1 MVNHADDKD
10 DFEDEFEFDLDDEFD
25 EDEDK
30 AEETSKA
37 RPSPVAERGKSK
49 FPWLIAVAAIG
60 AVGFAGYKFV
70 QMGDSSDRVGDI
82 VRKAPEV
89 QTTRQ
94 TQATQP
100 AIPTTEDPAF
110 ALDNTDFVTTDSQNS
125 RNGSTSNTL
134 DNQLDTLS
142 QTSTE
147 AQSTDSLFGSSSSES
162 TQASTTDIE
171 KSLSV
176 LKKELTT
183 LSKTSKDVKNNEKD
197 IELTASKVVNIDK
210 NLNQI
215 QQEIKQLTRIVK
227 SLAEQVGDL
236 QSARSQL
243 QAARAAKARHP
254 GNIAA
259 SAQKSVSDAM
269 TIHAIIPGR
278 AWLRTQAG
286 KTVSVTEG
294 DMLGEYGK
302 VLKIDAPTGSVI
314 TSSGVTIR

>member
-10 DFEDEFEFDLDDEFD
+10 DFEDEFEFDLEDEFD
-25 EDEDK
+25 DDET
-30 AEETSKA
+30 EEAGKP

-49 FPWLIAVAAIG
+49 FPWLVAVAAIG
-60 AVGFAGYKFV
+60 AVGFAGYKFI
-70 QMGDSSDRVGDI
+70 QIGDTSGEVGDI
-82 VRKAPEV
+82 VSKAPTV
-89 QTTRQ
+89 QAPQ
-94 TQATQP
+94 QAQVNLP
-100 AIPTTEDPAF
+100 QKSEAIDPTFSLNDTGFESQ
-110 ALDNTDFVTTDSQNS
+110 DSNDIS
-125 RNGSTSNTL
+125 SSTSSVL
-134 DNQLDTLS
+134 DKQLDTIS
-142 QTSTE
+142 QPENNNPTP
-147 AQSTDSLFGSSSSES
+147 DSLFGSGSSD
-162 TQASTTDIE
+162 TTDKDTAELE
-171 KSLSV
+171 KSLQE
-176 LKKELTT
+176 LKKELST
-183 LSKTSKDVKNNEKD
+183 LSKTSQNVKNNEKD
-197 IELTASKVVNIDK
+197 IELTANKVVNIDK

-243 QAARAAKARHP
+243 QAARAEKARQSGDRSHT
-254 GNIAA
+254 GA
-259 SAQKSVSDAM
+259 SNQKSVSDAM

-278 AWLRTQAG
+278 AWLRTQSG